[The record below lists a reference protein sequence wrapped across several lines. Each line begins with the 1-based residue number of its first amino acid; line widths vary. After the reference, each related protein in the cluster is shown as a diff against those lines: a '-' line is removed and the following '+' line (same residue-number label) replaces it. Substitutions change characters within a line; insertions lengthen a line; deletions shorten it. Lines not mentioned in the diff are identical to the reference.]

1 MSRDLRDDER
11 WVAAISSASMAAPT
25 LVDAMTL
32 MTPFHSDKERYASI
46 DGSWRVAVGDG
57 FFSLESAQKDFL
69 IIHLCMHRLCMH
81 FERAE
86 SAGIPMSADA
96 LKAMDMEIDHQ
107 IMLMDV
113 ERIPEYPIPE
123 DMGLK
128 PGRSME
134 EYYHAIHKE
143 SSTGDG
149 SASANEQAGEKDDK
163 DSKPGDGMKPGH
175 ADDNDDDPAKR
186 KPDNAH
192 SGKKT
197 SEDEDTDGKPS
208 GKTDGDGDGDASA
221 PAADGGMPASDDP
234 DDAGGKPGEDGG
246 EAGGPADDGNDAD
259 PAEDD
264 GDNSGAGGGA
274 GSSGSGAGSDGGDSG
289 CERTPDDVGMDAD
302 VNGVEPPTPSE
313 MVESVREVRRIAS
326 SGGYSLGSSGDGPLS
341 MLIVKHSNPPKT
353 NWRRV
358 LSRIASSAR
367 ARKSYQAT
375 EHTYSKI
382 NARAS
387 AFFPDT
393 IFPGMT
399 SYEPKIIMALDTSG
413 SMGQDRIL
421 KALAEA
427 EGIIKSG
434 SGSSDFSIFCVD
446 TKAKAMQ
453 PVDDITKL
461 DLTGGGGT
469 DMAPAFEY
477 IRSLSAYDRPDVFV
491 LATDGYVPWERCQDL
506 MPSWACMVIIL
517 IVDEGGMKTVPSWL
531 ESRTEV
537 LDISS

>member
-1 MSRDLRDDER
+1 MNRDLRDDER
-11 WVAAISSASMAAPT
+11 WVAAISSASMTAPT

-86 SAGIPMSADA
+86 SAGIPMSADT

-143 SSTGDG
+143 PSAGDG
-149 SASANEQAGEKDDK
+149 SASTNEQAGEKDDK
-163 DSKPGDGMKPGH
+163 DSKPGDGMKPSN
-175 ADDNDDDPAKR
+175 ADDNDDDSAKR

-197 SEDEDTDGKPS
+197 SEDEDTDTDGKPG
-208 GKTDGDGDGDASA
+208 GKTDGDGDGDADADEDMSA
-221 PAADGGMPASDDP
+221 SGDS

-246 EAGGPADDGNDAD
+246 NADEPADDESA
-259 PAEDD
+259 AKSTEDD
-264 GDNSGAGGGA
+264 GDGGA
-274 GSSGSGAGSDGGDSG
+274 GSSGTGAGPGGGGDG
-289 CERTPDDVGMDAD
+289 VCERTPDDVGMDAD

-367 ARKSYQAT
+367 VRKSYQAT

-434 SGSSDFSIFCVD
+434 CGSSDFSIFCVD

-477 IRSLSAYDRPDVFV
+477 VRSLSAYDRPDVFV

-506 MPSWACMVIIL
+506 MPTWACMVIIL
-517 IVDEGGMKTVPSWL
+517 IVDEGGMETVPSWL